1 MTRTMLDCT
10 HANAATVPL
19 DGIQLAALYDTG
31 SPGIAA
37 APADVARFVNNRI
50 PVVFIDQGYT
60 GSPNLNAAVRDCETG
75 AWTLPRAVDKTG
87 WNVQRPTLYLGY
99 PDTMQLAH
107 DAGWRGDVWLELPG
121 WTRPYPPESMPGINI
136 VAVQHTYLPGYDLST
151 VYDPA
156 WPLAAAPSVPV
167 WQEDAMRALP
177 VLSYGAFGGDVRT
190 VQGLCNARIGY
201 TGVPALL
208 VLDGIFG
215 QQTRAAVEAVQKA
228 HGVGVDGVVGPQ
240 TWPVLMGVA

>member
-1 MTRTMLDCT
+1 MLDCT

-31 SPGIAA
+31 SPDIAA
-37 APADVARFVNNRI
+37 TPADVARFVNARI

-60 GSPNLNAAVRDCETG
+60 GSPNLNATVRDCETG
-75 AWTLPRAVDKTG
+75 AWTLDRAVDRTG

-99 PDTMQLAH
+99 PDTVQAAYE
-107 DAGWRGDVWLELPG
+107 AGWRGDVWLADEG
-121 WTRPYPPESMPGINI
+121 WNSGSPPTAPAGISV
-136 VAVQHTYLPGYDLST
+136 VAVQNLYLTGYDLST

-177 VLSYGAFGGDVRT
+177 VLSYGAIGGDVRT
-190 VQGLCNARIGY
+190 VQGLCNARSY
-201 TGVPALL
+201 AGVPAPLM
-208 VLDGIFG
+208 LDGIFG
-215 QQTRAAVEAVQKA
+215 RKTRAAVEDMQRD
-228 HGVGVDGVVGPQ
+228 HSIGVDGVVGPQ